1 LIGLAV
7 FDIVMALS
15 PAVSRSGHVYLGA
28 AHAARKAS
36 A

>member
-15 PAVSRSGHVYLGA
+15 PAGSRSGHVCLGA
-28 AHAARKAS
+28 AHAARQVS
-36 A
+36 T